1 MGVLELAVMLL
12 ASGVRHFFSVQMEVG
27 MKNLKDGPIPIEN
40 LVKSYFFFCYYSA
53 WFITS

>member
-1 MGVLELAVMLL
+1 MGVLELAVILL

-40 LVKSYFFFCYYSA
+40 LVKSYLFFCYYV
-53 WFITS
+53 